1 MKTYKTSQKLSSNPN
16 YEKYQQSDIF
26 IQKGLNKPEIKYTH
40 KRFIPKKTFD
50 SSYNFLEWK
59 DMSPHTDETIKI
71 KLNPNNISQILN
83 SNTEKYLNYDLNK
96 IGSKKKHK
104 TFYEKMYEDEP
115 QKNINKS
122 LSMNKNLNK
131 RYQKETMFLGD
142 YNGEEYKIK
151 KNKTKK
157 YELPLNYLKQ
167 ESPLKI

>member
-83 SNTEKYLNYDLNK
+83 SNTENNLNYDYKK
-96 IGSKKKHK
+96 IKFKKKKK
-104 TFYEKMYEDEP
+104 T
-115 QKNINKS
+115 I
-122 LSMNKNLNK
+122 
-131 RYQKETMFLGD
+131 
-142 YNGEEYKIK
+142 
-151 KNKTKK
+151 
-157 YELPLNYLKQ
+157 
-167 ESPLKI
+167 